1 MKITISMDEEGRFSI
16 DMTEGLPLFVA
27 IGALSVAQS
36 MLINSDSVVMPNELE
51 AEFDEEDVQ

>member
-1 MKITISMDEEGRFSI
+1 MKIIISMNEEGRFSI
-16 DMTEGLPLFVA
+16 DMTEGLPLFSA